1 MVLGKTDSFN
11 PVFFRSFGFS
21 TFGSFATGLPIQEL
35 AMICHKHVYQ
45 RRLFHMQKD
54 FAFYQ
59 QI

>member
-11 PVFFRSFGFS
+11 PVFFRSFGFT
-21 TFGSFATGLPIQEL
+21 TFGSFPTGISIQEL

-54 FAFYQ
+54 FAF
-59 QI
+59 